1 MLTEDYIMRMIN
13 QALVV
18 LRRILQMKATGQHQQ
33 ALQEIEQALEQLL
46 GLKTELVK
54 HLDDESIFE
63 TLTHNEKL
71 DTDRLFLV
79 AELFKEEG
87 EILAELGRVAESTFS
102 RIRALN
108 FYLEV
113 ALDGNLERFPPPHEK
128 ISDLLQK
135 LDGVVLE
142 PATKY
147 PLYIYYEQENQYAA
161 AEHTLTDLANEPDLV
176 SEALNELRSF
186 YERLLEKSAEELAE
200 SGFSGAQIREKLD
213 KIQNDKR
220 DE

>member
-1 MLTEDYIMRMIN
+1 M
-13 QALVV
+13 
-18 LRRILQMKATGQHQQ
+18 
-33 ALQEIEQALEQLL
+33 
-46 GLKTELVK
+46 
-54 HLDDESIFE
+54 
-63 TLTHNEKL
+63 
-71 DTDRLFLV
+71 
-79 AELFKEEG
+79 
-87 EILAELGRVAESTFS
+87 
-102 RIRALN
+102 
-108 FYLEV
+108 
-113 ALDGNLERFPPPHEK
+113 DGNLERFPPPHEK

-161 AEHTLTDLANEPDLV
+161 AEQTLTDLANEPDLV

-213 KIQNDKR
+213 KIQNDKQ
-220 DE
+220 E